1 MPLYPEVEPMTGL
14 IRTAYATHA
23 QPEAAVRLCREQL
36 GLEAPDSDPGVR
48 RWQHVP
54 ALVLAALQA
63 SFGDVPLTG
72 GSAAGAISTAG
83 FGYSGFEIGLMAF
96 KGADVTPSVLTT
108 DGLAESEAAA
118 GRALGLAVRQRASD
132 GAAVMLLFDSVA
144 SSVPLRLHPAS
155 QIMEGFQAGLGD
167 RQLHVIGGGLLTD
180 INLSDGWLFCEGEVR
195 KHAMVA
201 LVFPPGLRASTAIL
215 HGCRP
220 VSTFMDITR
229 IDGAEVLELNHE
241 PALTVVE
248 RMLGLELG
256 TTSGQ
261 QLSLVATLGQKQGD
275 PFAPY
280 DENQYVNRLIL
291 QANPERGSIT
301 LFEPDFAVGTR
312 VQIMS
317 RDNAL
322 MLEFGGTRRRQAERR
337 DRGGALRVGFVYRLR
352 RPGQHHE
359 RRRYRGGR
367 NGPAHAG
374 AGLSLHGLLFGG
386 RDRALRRP
394 LQPSARLDRR
404 ADDPATRRMTA
415 GTPASLEQLERELQY
430 YKAEYNDIGA
440 RLLRLQEEQG
450 RVAREARRSKIVAR
464 LVRAAYQLVN
474 RDIPAEAIGDHLLA
488 AVIDA
493 SFCDRAALLTE
504 DPARPGHFLHR
515 ACGRRRE
522 RRQRRR

>member
-1 MPLYPEVEPMTGL
+1 VTGL
-14 IRTAYATHA
+14 IRTAYAAHA
-23 QPEAAVRLCREQL
+23 QPEAAIRLCRERL
-36 GLEAPDSDPGVR
+36 ELEAPDLILAFVGGK
-48 RWQHVP
+48 HVP
-54 ALVLAALQA
+54 ALVLAALRA
-63 SFGDVPLTG
+63 SFGNVMLTG

-96 KGADVTPSVLTT
+96 KGADVTPAVLATH
-108 DGLAESEAAA
+108 GLAEGEAAA
-118 GRALGLAVRQRASD
+118 GRALGLSVRQRAHE

-229 IDGAEVLELNHE
+229 IEGAEVLELNHE

-248 RMLGLELG
+248 RLLGLELG

-322 MLEFGGTRRRQAERR
+322 MLESAERGVAKLKR
-337 DRGGALRVGFVYRLR
+337 
-352 RPGQHHE
+352 
-359 RRRYRGGR
+359 
-367 NGPAHAG
+367 
-374 AGLSLHGLLFGG
+374 
-386 RDRALRRP
+386 
-394 LQPSARLDRR
+394 
-404 ADDPATRRMTA
+404 
-415 GTPASLEQLERELQY
+415 
-430 YKAEYNDIGA
+430 DIGA
-440 RLLRLQEEQG
+440 ARCAFALYIDCAGRASIMSGADTEEAETVLRTLAPDFPFMGFYSGVEIAPFAGHYSRPLDWTGVLTILQH
-450 RVAREARRSKIVAR
+450 EA
-464 LVRAAYQLVN
+464 
-474 RDIPAEAIGDHLLA
+474 
-488 AVIDA
+488 
-493 SFCDRAALLTE
+493 
-504 DPARPGHFLHR
+504 
-515 ACGRRRE
+515 
-522 RRQRRR
+522 